1 MPPEYTKHGKI
12 SPKLD
17 AFSFGV
23 CLLEMLSG
31 RRATEDLLELFDAHT
46 DRKDLPAVLD
56 PRLVELGDWVI
67 KDVQK
72 VSDMAISLQ
81 DNLVRRR
88 PTVKQVLPHLEKL
101 LKHAAKVKAMQ
112 DKLKKK

>member
-46 DRKDLPAVLD
+46 ERRDLPAVLD
-56 PRLVELGDWVI
+56 PRLVDQRDAPQAAGSLAARHAEPFAQSPVFHTRAALKVLQGDV
-67 KDVQK
+67 
-72 VSDMAISLQ
+72 
-81 DNLVRRR
+81 
-88 PTVKQVLPHLEKL
+88 
-101 LKHAAKVKAMQ
+101 
-112 DKLKKK
+112 